1 MQISDD
7 QMNRLTSRRL
17 LLRFTGLQS
26 EILRFIIENDYKPG
40 DKLPTIHSIS
50 KTMGISI
57 AKMREELEIARALGV
72 VDVKPGRG
80 TRVVEY
86 RFTPVATLSALY
98 AIGQNSEN
106 FEHLRQL
113 RDALESAFWEEA
125 VGQLNPAD
133 IAALRAL
140 ISSAH
145 DRLAS
150 QSIQVPASEHRAFH
164 LTIFSHL
171 DNPFVIGIMEAFWE
185 AYEAFGLNLYF
196 ELDYHHRVWDYHE
209 QIVNAIEAGDVE
221 GGRRLLVEHMNLL
234 GRRNEGAAPPDSSI
248 RFE

>member
-1 MQISDD
+1 
-7 QMNRLTSRRL
+7 
-17 LLRFTGLQS
+17 LRFSSLQS
-26 EILRFIIENDYKPG
+26 EFLRFILEAGYGPG
-40 DKLPTIHSIS
+40 DRLPTIQSIS
-50 KTMGISI
+50 KTLGISV
-57 AKMREELEIARALGV
+57 AKMREELEIARALGIV
-72 VDVKPGRG
+72 EVKPGRG

-98 AIGQNSEN
+98 AIGQNSDH

-113 RDALESAFWEEA
+113 RNALESAFWAEA
-125 VGQLNPAD
+125 VGQLQPAD

-140 ISSAH
+140 IASAQ

-164 LTIFSHL
+164 LTIFSRL
-171 DNPFVIGIMEAFWE
+171 DNPFVIGIIEAFWE

-196 ELDYHHRVWDYHE
+196 ELDYHHKVWDYHE
-209 QIVNAIEAGDVE
+209 QIVNAIAAGDIE
-221 GGRRLLVEHMNLL
+221 GSRRLMVEHMNLL
-234 GRRNEGAAPPDSSI
+234 GRRNETAAATDSQI